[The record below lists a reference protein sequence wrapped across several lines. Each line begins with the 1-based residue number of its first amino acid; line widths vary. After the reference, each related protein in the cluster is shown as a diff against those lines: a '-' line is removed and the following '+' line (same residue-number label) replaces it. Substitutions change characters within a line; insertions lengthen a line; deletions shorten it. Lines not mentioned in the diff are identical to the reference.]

1 MTPSGRRACTSA
13 RKARYGRR
21 RSVALATFAMITANG
36 GITSATAD
44 MAIAAVIEY
53 RSTTAQDRTNNPMQ
67 TVMSTRYRRLSRRD
81 GCGPASSGSW
91 LLPAMFL
98 PLIARMPGQAVGAI
112 AGDAAQARLAR
123 FSSQPGGGPMVAG

>member
-21 RSVALATFAMITANG
+21 RSVALATLAMITANG
-36 GITSATAD
+36 GITRATAD
-44 MAIAAVIEY
+44 MAIAAVLEY
-53 RSTTAQDRTNNPMQ
+53 RATTAQDRTK
-67 TVMSTRYRRLSRRD
+67 TAMSTRYRRLSRRD
-81 GCGPASSGSW
+81 GCGPASSRSW

-98 PLIARMPGQAVGAI
+98 PLSARMPGQAVGAI